1 MDESIKTL
9 LTVGITICT
18 IFLTKFLDDY
28 LNSRKEKRDFK
39 QKIKLKEL
47 DEIENIFN
55 KISMYYELFS
65 SYYSKEYKQDKLK
78 SLLEEE
84 FDLLSKCHKY
94 SELVQ
99 PIRDI
104 LHLFKL
110 ISSNNV
116 QIEDR
121 DELNNKF
128 KEIKIIIEKLKQNL

>member
-1 MDESIKTL
+1 
-9 LTVGITICT
+9 
-18 IFLTKFLDDY
+18 
-28 LNSRKEKRDFK
+28 
-39 QKIKLKEL
+39 
-47 DEIENIFN
+47 
-55 KISMYYELFS
+55 MYYELFS

-78 SLLEEE
+78 NLLEEE

-110 ISSNNV
+110 ISSNNSINNV